1 MKKILKVQNENNEG
15 KNYFIIDGKLLLD
28 SDDNHKYIRFISET
42 ENYKI
47 IYKDDIVLIKQKGNL
62 ILLTSYYN
70 NEDNIGRKMSYV
82 YIVDYPV
89 TINNILDYLKKDS
102 KLINKD
108 FDQENIEFIISKI
121 NKNKNLKKIIS
132 LILIA
137 ISILGVIIYIK
148 N

>member
-1 MKKILKVQNENNEG
+1 MKRVLKVQNENNEG

-108 FDQENIEFIISKI
+108 FDQENIELIISKI
-121 NKNKNLKKIIS
+121 NKNKNLKKIIF

-148 N
+148 K

>member
-1 MKKILKVQNENNEG
+1 MKRVLKVQNENNEG

-108 FDQENIEFIISKI
+108 FDQENIELIISKI
-121 NKNKNLKKIIS
+121 NKNKKLKKIIF

-148 N
+148 K

>member
-1 MKKILKVQNENNEG
+1 MKRVLKVQNENNEG

-102 KLINKD
+102 RLINKD
-108 FDQENIEFIISKI
+108 FDQENIELIISKI
-121 NKNKNLKKIIS
+121 NKNKNLKKIIF

>member
-1 MKKILKVQNENNEG
+1 MKRVLKVQNENNEG

-108 FDQENIEFIISKI
+108 FDQENIELIISKI

-148 N
+148 K

>member
-1 MKKILKVQNENNEG
+1 MKRVLKVQNENNEG

-108 FDQENIEFIISKI
+108 FDQENIELIISKI
-121 NKNKNLKKIIS
+121 NKNKNLKKIKM
-132 LILIA
+132 LYFM
-137 ISILGVIIYIK
+137 LGI
-148 N
+148 

>member
-1 MKKILKVQNENNEG
+1 MKRVLKIQNENNEG

-108 FDQENIEFIISKI
+108 FDQENIELIISKI
-121 NKNKNLKKIIS
+121 NKNKNLKKIIF

-148 N
+148 K

>member
-1 MKKILKVQNENNEG
+1 MKRVLKVQNENNEG

-108 FDQENIEFIISKI
+108 FDQENIELIISKI

-132 LILIA
+132 LILIT

-148 N
+148 K

>member
-1 MKKILKVQNENNEG
+1 MKRVLKVQNENNEG

-108 FDQENIEFIISKI
+108 FDQENIELIISKI

>member
-1 MKKILKVQNENNEG
+1 MKRVLKVQNENNEG

-108 FDQENIEFIISKI
+108 FDQENIELIISKI

-137 ISILGVIIYIK
+137 ISILWVIIYIK
-148 N
+148 K

>member
-1 MKKILKVQNENNEG
+1 MKRVLKVQNENNEG

-108 FDQENIEFIISKI
+108 FDQENIELIISKI
-121 NKNKNLKKIIS
+121 NKNKNIKKIIS

-137 ISILGVIIYIK
+137 ISILWVIIYIK
-148 N
+148 K

>member
-1 MKKILKVQNENNEG
+1 M
-15 KNYFIIDGKLLLD
+15 LLL
-28 SDDNHKYIRFISET
+28 YF
-42 ENYKI
+42 YL
-47 IYKDDIVLIKQKGNL
+47 YF
-62 ILLTSYYN
+62 LTSYYN

-108 FDQENIEFIISKI
+108 FDQENIELIISKI

-148 N
+148 K

>member
-1 MKKILKVQNENNEG
+1 MKRVLKVQNENNEG

-108 FDQENIEFIISKI
+108 FDQENIELIISKI

-137 ISILGVIIYIK
+137 ISILGVR
-148 N
+148 

>member
-1 MKKILKVQNENNEG
+1 MKRVLKVQNENNEG

-47 IYKDDIVLIKQKGNL
+47 IYKYDIVLIKQKGNL

-108 FDQENIEFIISKI
+108 FDQENIELIISKI
-121 NKNKNLKKIIS
+121 NKNKNLKKIIF

-148 N
+148 K

>member
-1 MKKILKVQNENNEG
+1 MKRVLKVQNENNEG

>member
-1 MKKILKVQNENNEG
+1 MKRVLKVQNENNEG

-102 KLINKD
+102 RLINKD
-108 FDQENIEFIISKI
+108 FDQENIELIISKI

>member
-1 MKKILKVQNENNEG
+1 
-15 KNYFIIDGKLLLD
+15 
-28 SDDNHKYIRFISET
+28 
-42 ENYKI
+42 
-47 IYKDDIVLIKQKGNL
+47 
-62 ILLTSYYN
+62 
-70 NEDNIGRKMSYV
+70 MSYV

-108 FDQENIEFIISKI
+108 FDQENIELIISKI

-148 N
+148 K

>member
-1 MKKILKVQNENNEG
+1 MKRVLKVQNENNEG

-89 TINNILDYLKKDS
+89 TINNILYYLKKDS

-108 FDQENIEFIISKI
+108 FDQENIELIISKI

-148 N
+148 K

>member
-1 MKKILKVQNENNEG
+1 MKRVLKVQNENNEG

-47 IYKDDIVLIKQKGNL
+47 IYKDDIVLIRQKGNL

-108 FDQENIEFIISKI
+108 FDQENIELIISKI

-148 N
+148 K

>member
-1 MKKILKVQNENNEG
+1 
-15 KNYFIIDGKLLLD
+15 
-28 SDDNHKYIRFISET
+28 
-42 ENYKI
+42 
-47 IYKDDIVLIKQKGNL
+47 
-62 ILLTSYYN
+62 
-70 NEDNIGRKMSYV
+70 MSYV

-102 KLINKD
+102 KLRNKD
-108 FDQENIEFIISKI
+108 FDQENIELIISKI

-148 N
+148 K

>member
-1 MKKILKVQNENNEG
+1 MKRVLKVQNENNEG

-108 FDQENIEFIISKI
+108 FDQENIELIISKI

-137 ISILGVIIYIK
+137 ISILVVIIYIK
-148 N
+148 K

>member
-1 MKKILKVQNENNEG
+1 MKRVLKVQNENNEG

-82 YIVDYPV
+82 YILDYPV

-108 FDQENIEFIISKI
+108 FDQENIELIISKI

-148 N
+148 K